1 MESVYAK
8 SPSKWS
14 QYMESVYAK
23 SPSKW
28 SQYMQRVQ
36 DERLTWRRARESS
49 GFP

>member
-1 MESVYAK
+1 MQRVQVNGVSI
-8 SPSKWS
+8 
-14 QYMESVYAK
+14 
-23 SPSKW
+23 W